1 MEGVDE
7 KSMPQSKLKHDMV
20 AGLVIFVGSAAGF
33 AHTFT
38 MYPEA
43 AVFPRFILGFMAL
56 LSIYL
61 VVKNHSA
68 GQAEAKREAFFIY
81 PPRLLLI
88 LVLMLSYMFLVNR
101 LGYYTS
107 TLIFLPGTA
116 YALGFRNLVYIAM
129 TTLLYLLFVFL
140 VFNTLFSL
148 PFPAE
153 FFQH

>member
-1 MEGVDE
+1 
-7 KSMPQSKLKHDMV
+7 MV
-20 AGLVIFVGSAAGF
+20 
-33 AHTFT
+33 
-38 MYPEA
+38 P
-43 AVFPRFILGFMAL
+43 

-61 VVKNHSA
+61 VVKNYSA
-68 GQAEAKREAFFIY
+68 GQAEAERGAFFIY

-88 LVLMLSYMFLVNR
+88 LALMLSYMFSVSR

-107 TLIFLPGTA
+107 TLIFLPGA
-116 YALGFRNLVYIAM
+116 YALGFRNLIYIAI

-153 FFQH
+153 FFQY